1 MGKILSVVSRAGL
14 ARFVEPVGR
23 GLLRVGVSPNAVTV
37 AGSIGVVIGSVGFA
51 ARGHLLIALVIVTV
65 CALTDLLDGTMARL
79 RGGTTKWGGLLDST
93 MDRIS
98 DSAVLCSLI
107 YWFGTSGQ
115 QRAAAAAL
123 LCLVAG
129 HVISYVRA
137 RAESLGFTANV
148 GFAERAER
156 LIVIGVGGLI
166 AGLGFKIALE
176 IALWLLLALSLIT
189 IGQRMV
195 HIHRQTLPA
204 NQEAS

>member
-14 ARFVEPVGR
+14 ARFIEPVAR
-23 GLLRVGVSPNAVTV
+23 GLLRAGVSPNAVTV

-51 ARGHLLIALVIVTV
+51 ARGHLLIALAIVTV

-79 RGGTTKWGGLLDST
+79 RGSTTKWGGLLDST

-98 DSAVLCSLI
+98 DSAILGSLV

-115 QRAAAAAL
+115 PRVAAAAL

-156 LIVIGVGGLI
+156 LIIIGAGGLL
-166 AGLGFKIALE
+166 AGLGLKVALE
-176 IALWLLLALSLIT
+176 IALWVLLILSLIT
-189 IGQRMV
+189 IGQRLI
-195 HIHRQTLPA
+195 HIYRQTLTA